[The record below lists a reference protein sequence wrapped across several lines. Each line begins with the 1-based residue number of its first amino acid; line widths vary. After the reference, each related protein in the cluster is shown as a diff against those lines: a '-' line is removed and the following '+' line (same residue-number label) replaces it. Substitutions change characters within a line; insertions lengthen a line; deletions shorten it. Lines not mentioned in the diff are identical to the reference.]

1 MRATGQVRQATALV
15 RAAIASAVP
24 EEVAVADA
32 LAMCRALGALDK
44 LVGAACLRYAR
55 RVDAD
60 AAGTLAGALG
70 TRTGVARR
78 ALETAEAIDRAPA
91 VGGAFFSGELS
102 FDQARVLAPAAS
114 AVPEAAEALVARA
127 RAGTSLGDLEAEAA
141 RTLRGA
147 RSEADQVASEQ
158 RLHARRYCKV
168 WSAPDQAVR
177 LDARFGPADGAR
189 VLACLAKETDA
200 LFAEASRAGGLE
212 PRERLMAD
220 AVVGLVTG
228 SARASGAQVLVHV
241 DAAAL
246 RRGEVNGPERCEIAG
261 VGPVSLGAVRELLGE
276 GWASFVVR
284 DGADITTVTSSTRA
298 VPARVA
304 RALSAR
310 DAGCVVPGCE
320 ATRGLERHHWR
331 TGFFEHGPTALDN
344 LCLVCRRHH
353 RMLDSGW
360 RLGGGPGRWVFLPP
374 RRTEEAD
381 RRVRGTPGGRVR
393 GIPGGRVRA
402 GPGP

>member
-15 RAAIASAVP
+15 RATIASAVP

-70 TRTGVARR
+70 TRTGAARR
-78 ALETAEAIDRAPA
+78 ALETAEALDRAPA
-91 VGGAFFSGELS
+91 VGSAFFSGELS
-102 FDQARVLAPAAS
+102 IDQARVLAPAAS

-158 RLHARRYCKV
+158 LLHARRYCKA
-168 WSAPDQAVR
+168 WSASGGAVR

-200 LFAEASRAGGLE
+200 LFAEASRAGGS
-212 PRERLMAD
+212 
-220 AVVGLVTG
+220 G
-228 SARASGAQVLVHV
+228 SGSWPTRWSG
-241 DAAAL
+241 
-246 RRGEVNGPERCEIAG
+246 
-261 VGPVSLGAVRELLGE
+261 S
-276 GWASFVVR
+276 
-284 DGADITTVTSSTRA
+284 
-298 VPARVA
+298 
-304 RALSAR
+304 
-310 DAGCVVPGCE
+310 
-320 ATRGLERHHWR
+320 
-331 TGFFEHGPTALDN
+331 
-344 LCLVCRRHH
+344 
-353 RMLDSGW
+353 
-360 RLGGGPGRWVFLPP
+360 
-374 RRTEEAD
+374 
-381 RRVRGTPGGRVR
+381 
-393 GIPGGRVRA
+393 
-402 GPGP
+402 